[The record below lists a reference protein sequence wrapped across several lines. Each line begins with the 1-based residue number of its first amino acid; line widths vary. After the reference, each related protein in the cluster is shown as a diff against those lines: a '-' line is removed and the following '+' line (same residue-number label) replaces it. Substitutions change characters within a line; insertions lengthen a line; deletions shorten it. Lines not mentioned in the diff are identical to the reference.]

1 MIGTSPA
8 DSGSIPPVSS
18 GRGSRL
24 LPPIGDRRGFAISI
38 ASTILVFGVLA
49 ALIVSSP
56 GWPRVQQSFFDSETF
71 DASWPRVLRG
81 FWVNV
86 QLFIAAEVLVL
97 VLGLVVAVLRSLPGA
112 ALAPIRILATAYVDL
127 FRALPG
133 ILVISILGF
142 GIPALKIPGLPADD
156 FLWAL
161 VALTLLYSA
170 YVSEVYRAGIES
182 IHPSQAAAARSLGL
196 SQLQTM
202 RFVVVPQ
209 AIRRVI
215 PPLLNDFIGLQK
227 DTALVSVL
235 GVVEVF
241 RAAQIRQA
249 ATFNSTPYV
258 VTALIFLVL
267 TIPMARLVDWL
278 VRREQRRGRGGP
290 VIVATVER
298 GTGGGPLG
306 GPGP

>member
-1 MIGTSPA
+1 MIGSGPA
-8 DSGSIPPVSS
+8 ESGSIPPVAA
-18 GRGSRL
+18 GRRARL
-24 LPPIGDRRGFAISI
+24 LPAPGDRRGFGIAIV
-38 ASTILVFGVLA
+38 STVIVFGLLGFV
-49 ALIVSSP
+49 IVSSA
-56 GWPRVQQSFFDSETF
+56 GWPRVQQSFFDPATF
-71 DASWPRVLRG
+71 EASWPRVTRA

-86 QLFIAAEVLVL
+86 QLFLLAEALVL
-97 VLGLVVAVLRSLPGA
+97 VLGLVIAVLRSLPGA
-112 ALAPIRILATAYVDL
+112 ALAPIRLLATAYVDL

-133 ILVISILGF
+133 ILVISMLGF
-142 GIPALKIPGLPADD
+142 GVPALRIEGLPTDE
-156 FLWAL
+156 FFWAL

-170 YVSEVYRAGIES
+170 YVSEVYRAGIDS

-196 SQLQTM
+196 SQLQAM

-258 VTALIFLVL
+258 ITAIIFLLL
-267 TIPMARLVDWL
+267 TVPMARLVDWL
-278 VRREQRRGRGGP
+278 VRRQQRRSAAGAR
-290 VIVATVER
+290 
-298 GTGGGPLG
+298 
-306 GPGP
+306 

>member
-1 MIGTSPA
+1 MIGSGSA
-8 DSGSIPPVSS
+8 DSGSIPPVFA
-18 GRGSRL
+18 GRRSRI
-24 LPPIGDRRGFAISI
+24 LPAPGDRRGFWI
-38 ASTILVFGVLA
+38 AAVSTVFSFAVLGW
-49 ALIVSSP
+49 LIVSSP
-56 GWPRVQQSFFDSETF
+56 GWPTVQKAFFDPDTF
-71 DASWPRVLRG
+71 VASWPRVTG
-81 FWVNV
+81 AFWINV
-86 QLFIAAEVLVL
+86 QLFLLAEALVL
-97 VLGLVVAVLRSLPGA
+97 VLALIVAVLRSLPGA
-112 ALAPIRILATAYVDL
+112 ALAPVRLLATAYVDL

-142 GIPALKIPGLPADD
+142 GIPALEIDGLPSDD

-182 IHPSQAAAARSLGL
+182 VHPSQAAAARSLGL

-202 RFVVVPQ
+202 RFVVLPQ
-209 AIRRVI
+209 AVRRVV

-249 ATFNSTPYV
+249 ATFNFTPYLI
-258 VTALIFLVL
+258 TAIIFILL

-278 VRREQRRGRGGP
+278 VRREQRRAS
-290 VIVATVER
+290 ATAR
-298 GTGGGPLG
+298 
-306 GPGP
+306 

>member
-1 MIGTSPA
+1 VIGSGPA
-8 DSGSIPPVSS
+8 DSGSIPPVDTT
-18 GRGSRL
+18 GRRSRI
-24 LPPIGDRRGFAISI
+24 LPAPEDRRGLVIAL
-38 ASTILVFGVLA
+38 ASTVVVFGL
-49 ALIVSSP
+49 LGWFIVSSP
-56 GWPRVQQSFFDSETF
+56 GWPRVQQSFFDAETW
-71 DASWPRVLRG
+71 DASWPRVTRA

-86 QLFIAAEVLVL
+86 QLFLIAEVLVL
-97 VLGLVVAVLRSLPGA
+97 AFGLVLAVLRSLPGA
-112 ALAPIRILATAYVDL
+112 VLAPVRLLATAYVDL

-142 GIPALKIPGLPADD
+142 GVPALRIEGIPNEE
-156 FLWAL
+156 FFWAV

-182 IHPSQAAAARSLGL
+182 IHPSQGAAARSLGL
-196 SQLQTM
+196 SQLQAM
-202 RFVVVPQ
+202 RYVILPQ
-209 AIRRVI
+209 AVRRVI

-258 VTALIFLVL
+258 ITALIFILL

-278 VRREQRRGRGGP
+278 VRRQAARS
-290 VIVATVER
+290 VAGAR
-298 GTGGGPLG
+298 
-306 GPGP
+306 

>member
-1 MIGTSPA
+1 VIGSGPA
-8 DSGSIPPVSS
+8 QSGSIPPIV
-18 GRGSRL
+18 GSRRSRI
-24 LPPIGDRRGFAISI
+24 LPAPGDRRGFLI
-38 ASTILVFGVLA
+38 ATVSTGVVFA
-49 ALIVSSP
+49 ALGWLIATSP
-56 GWPRVQQSFFDSETF
+56 GWPQVQQSFFDPETW
-71 DASWPRVLRG
+71 DESWPRISQA

-86 QLFIAAEVLVL
+86 QLFLTAEVLVL
-97 VLGLVVAVLRSLPGA
+97 VLALVVAVLRSLPGA
-112 ALAPIRILATAYVDL
+112 ALAPVRLLATAYVDL

-142 GIPALKIPGLPADD
+142 GVPALEIEGLPKED
-156 FLWAL
+156 FFWAV

-182 IHPSQAAAARSLGL
+182 VHPSQAAAARSLGL
-196 SQLQTM
+196 SQLQAM
-202 RFVVVPQ
+202 RFVVLPQ
-209 AIRRVI
+209 AVRRVV

-249 ATFNSTPYV
+249 ATFNNTPYV
-258 VTALIFLVL
+258 ITAVIFVLL

-278 VRREQRRGRGGP
+278 ARREARRASAGAR
-290 VIVATVER
+290 
-298 GTGGGPLG
+298 
-306 GPGP
+306 

>member
-1 MIGTSPA
+1 VIGSGPA
-8 DSGSIPPVSS
+8 DSGSIPPVPT
-18 GRGSRL
+18 GRRSRL
-24 LPPIGDRRGFAISI
+24 LPAPEDRRGMLIAI
-38 ASTILVFGVLA
+38 ASTIVVFGVLGYV
-49 ALIVSSP
+49 IVTSP

-71 DASWPRVLRG
+71 DQSWPRVLRG

-86 QLFIAAEVLVL
+86 QVFLVAEVLVL
-97 VLGLVVAVLRSLPGA
+97 VLGLVIAVLRTLPGA
-112 ALAPIRILATAYVDL
+112 ALAPVRILATAYVDL

-133 ILVISILGF
+133 ILVISMLGF
-142 GIPALKIPGLPADD
+142 GIPALEIEGLPPDD
-156 FLWAL
+156 FFWAV

-196 SQLQTM
+196 SQLQAM
-202 RFVVVPQ
+202 RFVIVPQ
-209 AIRRVI
+209 AVRRVI

-258 VTALIFLVL
+258 ITAIIFLLL

-278 VRREQRRGRGGP
+278 VRREQNRASAGVR
-290 VIVATVER
+290 
-298 GTGGGPLG
+298 
-306 GPGP
+306 

>member
-1 MIGTSPA
+1 MIGSGPA
-8 DSGSIPPVSS
+8 ESGSIPPVDA
-18 GRGSRL
+18 GRRSRI
-24 LPPIGDRRGFAISI
+24 LPAPEDRRGLLIAL
-38 ASTILVFGVLA
+38 ASTIVVFGL
-49 ALIVSSP
+49 LGWFIVSSP
-56 GWPRVQQSFFDSETF
+56 GWPRVQQSFFDAETW
-71 DASWPRVLRG
+71 DESWPRVTRA

-86 QLFIAAEVLVL
+86 QLFLIAEVLVL
-97 VLGLVVAVLRSLPGA
+97 TFGLVLAVLRSLPGA
-112 ALAPIRILATAYVDL
+112 VLAPIRLLATAYVDL

-142 GIPALKIPGLPADD
+142 GVPALRIEGVPNEE
-156 FLWAL
+156 FFWAV

-182 IHPSQAAAARSLGL
+182 IHPSQGAAARSLGL
-196 SQLQTM
+196 SQLQAM
-202 RFVVVPQ
+202 RYVVLPQ
-209 AIRRVI
+209 AVRRVI

-258 VTALIFLVL
+258 ITALIFILL
-267 TIPMARLVDWL
+267 TIPMARFVDWL
-278 VRREQRRGRGGP
+278 VRRQAARS
-290 VIVATVER
+290 VAGAR
-298 GTGGGPLG
+298 
-306 GPGP
+306 

>member
-1 MIGTSPA
+1 MIGSGSA
-8 DSGSIPPVSS
+8 DSGSIPPVSA
-18 GRGSRL
+18 GRQSRI
-24 LPPIGDRRGFAISI
+24 LPAPGDRRGFWI
-38 ASTILVFGVLA
+38 ALVSTVLFFA
-49 ALIVSSP
+49 ALGWLIVSSP
-56 GWPRVQQSFFDSETF
+56 GWPTVQKAFFDAETF
-71 DASWPRVLRG
+71 GESWPRVTG
-81 FWVNV
+81 AFWINV
-86 QLFIAAEVLVL
+86 QLFLLAEALVL
-97 VLGLVVAVLRSLPGA
+97 VLALIIAVLRSLPGA
-112 ALAPIRILATAYVDL
+112 ALAPVRLLATAYVDL

-142 GIPALKIPGLPADD
+142 GIPALEIEGLPSDD
-156 FLWAL
+156 FIWAL

-182 IHPSQAAAARSLGL
+182 VHPSQAAAARSLGL
-196 SQLQTM
+196 SQFQAM
-202 RFVVVPQ
+202 RFVVLPQ
-209 AIRRVI
+209 AVRRVV

-258 VTALIFLVL
+258 VAAVVFILL

-278 VRREQRRGRGGP
+278 VRREARRASAGAR
-290 VIVATVER
+290 
-298 GTGGGPLG
+298 
-306 GPGP
+306 

>member
-1 MIGTSPA
+1 MIGSGPA
-8 DSGSIPPVSS
+8 DSGSIPPVSA
-18 GRGSRL
+18 GRRSRL
-24 LPPIGDRRGFAISI
+24 FPAPGDRRGFLIAIV
-38 ASTILVFGVLA
+38 STIVVFGLLGWV
-49 ALIVSSP
+49 IVNAE
-56 GWPRVQQSFFDSETF
+56 GWPRVQESFFDPETF
-71 DASWPRVLRG
+71 EESWPRVLRA

-86 QLFIAAEVLVL
+86 QLFLLAEVLVL
-97 VLGLVVAVLRSLPGA
+97 VLGLVIAVLRSLPGA
-112 ALAPIRILATAYVDL
+112 ALAPVRLLATAYVDL

-133 ILVISILGF
+133 ILVISMLGF
-142 GIPALKIPGLPADD
+142 GIPALRIEGLPNDE
-156 FLWAL
+156 FFWAL

-196 SQLQTM
+196 SQLQAM

-249 ATFNSTPYV
+249 ATFNSTPYI

-267 TIPMARLVDWL
+267 TIPMARFVDWL
-278 VRREQRRGRGGP
+278 VRREQRRGRGGVRP
-290 VIVATVER
+290 TPRVRAR
-298 GTGGGPLG
+298 W
-306 GPGP
+306 GPG

>member
-1 MIGTSPA
+1 VIGSGPA
-8 DSGSIPPVSS
+8 DSGSIPPVPT

-24 LPPIGDRRGFAISI
+24 LPAPADRRGFAIAI
-38 ASTILVFGVLA
+38 VSTIVVFTLLA
-49 ALIVSSP
+49 WVVVSSP
-56 GWPRVQQSFFDSETF
+56 GWPRFQKSFFDPEVF
-71 DASWPRVLRG
+71 GESWPRIIRS

-86 QLFIAAEVLVL
+86 QLFLLAEVLVL
-97 VLGLVVAVLRSLPGA
+97 VVGLVVAVLRSLPGA
-112 ALAPIRILATAYVDL
+112 ALAPVRLLATGYVDL

-133 ILVISILGF
+133 ILVISMLGF
-142 GIPALKIPGLPADD
+142 GIPALRIEGVPNDE
-156 FLWAL
+156 FFWAL
-161 VALTLLYSA
+161 VALVLLYSA

-182 IHPSQAAAARSLGL
+182 VHPSQAAAARSLGL
-196 SQLQTM
+196 NQVQTL

-209 AIRRVI
+209 AVRRVV

-258 VTALIFLVL
+258 ITAVIFLLL

-278 VRREQRRGRGGP
+278 ARRDQRRASA
-290 VIVATVER
+290 ATR
-298 GTGGGPLG
+298 
-306 GPGP
+306 

>member
-1 MIGTSPA
+1 
-8 DSGSIPPVSS
+8 
-18 GRGSRL
+18 
-24 LPPIGDRRGFAISI
+24 
-38 ASTILVFGVLA
+38 
-49 ALIVSSP
+49 VSSP
-56 GWPRVQQSFFDSETF
+56 GWPRVQQSFFDAETF
-71 DASWPRVLRG
+71 DESWPRVTRA

-86 QLFIAAEVLVL
+86 QLFLSAEVLVL
-97 VLGLVVAVLRSLPGA
+97 ALGLLLAVLRSLPGA
-112 ALAPIRILATAYVDL
+112 ALAPIRLLATAYVDL

-133 ILVISILGF
+133 ILVISMLGF
-142 GIPALKIPGLPADD
+142 GIPALEIEGVPKDE
-156 FLWAL
+156 FFWAL

-196 SQLQTM
+196 SQLQAM
-202 RFVVVPQ
+202 RFVVLPQ
-209 AIRRVI
+209 AVRRVV

-258 VTALIFLVL
+258 ITAVIFVLL
-267 TIPMARLVDWL
+267 TIPLARFVDWL
-278 VRREQRRGRGGP
+278 VRREQRRASAIAR
-290 VIVATVER
+290 
-298 GTGGGPLG
+298 
-306 GPGP
+306 